1 MDRSLK
7 KEKFKEMML
16 GVPQYDIKD
25 FLAAVGFLAPPGAS
39 LDKILIPAKSDFQLP
54 PDTGFVAA
62 ESNLDNVPG
71 VTDTIV
77 YERRDPSALLD
88 TAAWPTEYSDPG
100 PTLATNVDAN
110 KAFSPPIAPIG
121 EMNAPFV
128 DGGKNT
134 FARKWTDSEAKTI
147 SEAIERRT
155 TVDKV
160 GDRYE
165 VSLREAVG
173 PFPKRSVLV
182 FKGKRTRI

>member
-1 MDRSLK
+1 
-7 KEKFKEMML
+7 MML
-16 GVPQYDIKD
+16 GVPQYDLHD
-25 FLAAVGFLAPPGAS
+25 FLAAVGFLAPAGVS
-39 LDKILIPAKSDFQLP
+39 LDKILVPAKSDFQLP
-54 PDTGFVAA
+54 PDVGFVQA

-88 TAAWPTEYSDPG
+88 TAAWPTEYSDNG
-100 PTLATNVDAN
+100 PILAKNVDAN
-110 KAFSPPIAPIG
+110 KAFNPAVAPVG

-134 FARKWTDSEAKTI
+134 FARKRTDFETKAIAEAVEKRV
-147 SEAIERRT
+147 S
-155 TVDKV
+155 VDRV

-165 VSLREAVG
+165 VSLKEAVG

-182 FKGKRTRI
+182 FKEKKARR